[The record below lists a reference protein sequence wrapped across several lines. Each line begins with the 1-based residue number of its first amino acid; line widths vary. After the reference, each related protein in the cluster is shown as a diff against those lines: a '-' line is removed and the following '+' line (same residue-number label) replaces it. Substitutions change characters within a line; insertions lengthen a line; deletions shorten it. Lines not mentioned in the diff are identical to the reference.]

1 MGKKKKSRATV
12 QRLAARAANLD
23 ANRPALLLNPAA
35 SAAINQP
42 TANSITVDKVTV
54 VDEVTPA
61 EAAAYVMEAL
71 ITAAVDMPGQTA
83 AAGST
88 LPTPTLLAP
97 TALNQTQPALGQ
109 AANRPPSAVPLAVE
123 EDELFEQLSTLL
135 VGEQRQQL
143 AQMRLQV
150 EQLQRM
156 IDELEVQINDEEALV
171 STITPVIASA
181 IRTNIT
187 ESRDE
192 MIDALY
198 PIMGKLV
205 QRSVTEAMR
214 DLARRIDEQMRRT
227 FDFKALWHQ
236 LFARMRGVSNAE
248 MAMRNAFPF
257 QVLQIFLIHRETGL
271 LLMHC
276 AQQSE
281 ETTDSDLISS
291 MLTAIRDFTEDAFGR
306 GQEAELNEIQ
316 YGDRSI
322 LIEVAHLVYLAVV
335 IQGVL
340 GSGFRAQMRET
351 MITIEHQHT
360 NALRTY
366 DGDVS
371 RFVNADEQLRA
382 LLVNN

>member
-1 MGKKKKSRATV
+1 MGKKSRATA
-12 QRLAARAANLD
+12 QRVEARAAKYAPKSLD
-23 ANRPALLLNPAA
+23 LPHHPALSIVEVSSTA
-35 SAAINQP
+35 
-42 TANSITVDKVTV
+42 ANSVIDNEPVIDLQADGRENEAVT
-54 VDEVTPA
+54 DRGLNEATAGQPSSADPLNSQTTPA
-61 EAAAYVMEAL
+61 DPLAELQGLMADALAQPQAA
-71 ITAAVDMPGQTA
+71 TAAD
-83 AAGST
+83 
-88 LPTPTLLAP
+88 
-97 TALNQTQPALGQ
+97 
-109 AANRPPSAVPLAVE
+109 
-123 EDELFEQLSTLL
+123 DEPFELLSTLL
-135 VGEQRQQL
+135 FGEQRQQI
-143 AQMRLQV
+143 ANMRQQIEKLQ
-150 EQLQRM
+150 QL
-156 IDELEVQINDEEALV
+156 IDDLEVQINDEEALV

-227 FDFKALWHQ
+227 FDFKALWRQ
-236 LFARMRGVSNAE
+236 MFARMRGVSDAE
-248 MAMRNAFPF
+248 MALRNAFPF

-276 AQQSE
+276 AQASE
-281 ETTDSDLISS
+281 ESTDSDLISS

-322 LIEVAHLVYLAVV
+322 LIEVAHLVYIAVV
-335 IQGVL
+335 CEGVL
-340 GSGFRAQMRET
+340 GSGFREQMRET

-360 NALRTY
+360 AALRPY
-366 DGDVS
+366 DGDAS
-371 RFVNADEQLRA
+371 RFASADESLRM
-382 LLVNN
+382 LLVKN

>member
-1 MGKKKKSRATV
+1 MGKKSRATA
-12 QRLAARAANLD
+12 QRVEARAAKNAPKPLD
-23 ANRPALLLNPAA
+23 LPHRPVLASVAVSNAAATSLIDSEPLIDGQESEAATDRELNEAAANRQVPSADQLN
-35 SAAINQP
+35 SQ
-42 TANSITVDKVTV
+42 T
-54 VDEVTPA
+54 TPA
-61 EAAAYVMEAL
+61 EPLEELQELMADAL
-71 ITAAVDMPGQTA
+71 AQPPA
-83 AAGST
+83 
-88 LPTPTLLAP
+88 TPSPDDEPFELLRTLL
-97 TALNQTQPALGQ
+97 
-109 AANRPPSAVPLAVE
+109 
-123 EDELFEQLSTLL
+123 F
-135 VGEQRQQL
+135 GEQRQQI
-143 AQMRLQV
+143 ADMRQQI
-150 EQLQRM
+150 EKLQRLL
-156 IDELEVQINDEEALV
+156 DDLEVQINDEEALV

-227 FDFKALWHQ
+227 FNFKALWRQ
-236 LFARMRGVSNAE
+236 MFARMHGVSDAE
-248 MAMRNAFPF
+248 MALRNAFPF

-276 AQQSE
+276 GQQAEDSR
-281 ETTDSDLISS
+281 DSDLISS

-335 IQGVL
+335 CEGVL
-340 GSGFRAQMRET
+340 RSGFREQMRET

-360 NALRTY
+360 AALRTY
-366 DGDVS
+366 DGDAS
-371 RFVNADEQLRA
+371 RFVSADELLRT
-382 LLVNN
+382 LLVKS